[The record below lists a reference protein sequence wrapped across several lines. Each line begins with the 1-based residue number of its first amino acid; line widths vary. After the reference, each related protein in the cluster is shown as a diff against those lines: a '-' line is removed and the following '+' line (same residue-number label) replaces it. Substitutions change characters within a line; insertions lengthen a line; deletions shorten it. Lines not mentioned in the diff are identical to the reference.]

1 MKLSTIFALYPYPS
15 CNWSMDM
22 DVEVIYR
29 QADGSQT
36 QLGIRKL
43 DGLPDMGK
51 PFAIDDRQY
60 VAKSYSGPDAQGRY
74 RLFLEDEPGATR
86 H

>member
-1 MKLSTIFALYPYPS
+1 
-15 CNWSMDM
+15 M
-22 DVEVIYR
+22 DVELIYR

-36 QLGIRKL
+36 ILGIRKM
-43 DGLPDMGK
+43 GGIPDIGK
-51 PFAIDDRQY
+51 PFSLDGRQF
-60 VAKSYSGPDAQGRY
+60 VAQSYSGPDAEGRY

>member
-1 MKLSTIFALYPYPS
+1 M
-15 CNWSMDM
+15 NRSMNM
-22 DVEVIYR
+22 DVEMIYR

-36 QLGIRKL
+36 ILGIRKM
-43 DGLPDMGK
+43 DGIPDIGK
-51 PFAIDDRQY
+51 PFELDDRQF

-74 RLFLEDEPGATR
+74 RLFLEDEPGAMR

>member
-1 MKLSTIFALYPYPS
+1 
-15 CNWSMDM
+15 M

-29 QADGSQT
+29 QPDGSQT
-36 QLGIRKL
+36 LLGIRKL
-43 DGLPDMGK
+43 DDIPAMDK
-51 PFAIDDRQY
+51 PFALDDRQY

-74 RLFLEDEPGATR
+74 RLFLEDDPGATR